1 MILDE
6 GHKIKNPT
14 KTSKGVHAIPA
25 KNRIILTGTPV
36 QNNLKVCVDS
46 GGSNWCFPP
55 QYFSYCLSCVLVE
68 GPPQCRVHR
77 LASLL
82 GAQVCGV
89 GISTDWLVSV

>member
-36 QNNLKVCVDS
+36 QNNLKVLCKLMLQE
-46 GGSNWCFPP
+46 W
-55 QYFSYCLSCVLVE
+55 VLE
-68 GPPQCRVHR
+68 
-77 LASLL
+77 
-82 GAQVCGV
+82 
-89 GISTDWLVSV
+89 

>member
-36 QNNLKVCVDS
+36 QNNLKVK
-46 GGSNWCFPP
+46 
-55 QYFSYCLSCVLVE
+55 Y
-68 GPPQCRVHR
+68 
-77 LASLL
+77 
-82 GAQVCGV
+82 
-89 GISTDWLVSV
+89 I